1 MAAAS
6 FNGIGSRASAGGM
19 ADLARHG
26 PSRTVG
32 SGSGMA
38 RHEQTWR
45 RRRQRLQD
53 GGVVLLPLV
62 ELAAGVAPDAA
73 TARFAGRA
81 HRCHRTGRV
90 VVVERDGEK
99 EERTKEEDEY
109 DMWVP
114 RADEEEN
121 KKQTAVARF

>member
-1 MAAAS
+1 MAAVT

-53 GGVVLLPLV
+53 GGEVLLPLV
-62 ELAAGVAPDAA
+62 ELAAGDSPVVPTAA
-73 TARFAGRA
+73 TGQ
-81 HRCHRTGRV
+81 G
-90 VVVERDGEK
+90 ELWWWRDGEK
-99 EERTKEEDEY
+99 EERMKEEDEY

>member
-1 MAAAS
+1 MAAVT

-53 GGVVLLPLV
+53 GGEVLLPLV
-62 ELAAGVAPDAA
+62 ELAAGGEEAVGE
-73 TARFAGRA
+73 ARG
-81 HRCHRTGRV
+81 
-90 VVVERDGEK
+90 
-99 EERTKEEDEY
+99 
-109 DMWVP
+109 
-114 RADEEEN
+114 
-121 KKQTAVARF
+121 